1 LSEDKKSTPNPCQN
15 QKNPKKTV
23 GIAKP
28 HSNTSSP
35 HDPKLEI
42 FKRNVQK
49 HTFHRKGIIL
59 RNMKILFM
67 GTPDFAL
74 CSLEAI
80 VSQPDNEIVAVLTQ
94 ADKPKGRGYTLTPPP
109 VKVWAQEH
117 GIPVYQPATLK
128 DGAFEEELRALDPDL
143 IVVTAYGK
151 LLPQYVLDYPKYGCI
166 NVHTSLLP
174 RHRGAAPMQRA
185 IMCGDAV
192 TGVSVQ
198 RMELALDTGDV
209 YVTREIAIGQDDNL
223 ETVHDNLAAASRDA
237 LTETLTRIKEG
248 TLCPVK
254 QDEAFATYAAKIE
267 KADCLIDFTAD
278 AQMVH
283 NQIRGISPMPLAFT
297 YTPDGKLLKV
307 VCSRVAKA
315 DGENTA
321 APGTVVALDGAITV
335 ACGRGRIDLVTV
347 LPEGKGRMAAA
358 DYIRGRKIA
367 VGDQLGK

>member
-1 LSEDKKSTPNPCQN
+1 
-15 QKNPKKTV
+15 
-23 GIAKP
+23 
-28 HSNTSSP
+28 
-35 HDPKLEI
+35 
-42 FKRNVQK
+42 
-49 HTFHRKGIIL
+49 
-59 RNMKILFM
+59 MKILFM

-109 VKVWAQEH
+109 VKVWAQER

-151 LLPQYVLDYPKYGCI
+151 ILPQYVLDYPKYGCI

-185 IMCGDAV
+185 IMCGDTV

-198 RMELALDTGDV
+198 KMALALDTGDV
-209 YVTREIAIGQDDNL
+209 YVTREIAIEQDDNL
-223 ETVHDNLAAASRDA
+223 ETVHDNLAEASREA
-237 LTETLTRIKEG
+237 LRETLTRIKEG
-248 TLCPVK
+248 TLSPVK

-267 KADCLIDFTAD
+267 KADCLIDFTQD
-278 AQMVH
+278 AQVVH
-283 NQIRGISPMPLAFT
+283 NQIRAVSPMPLAFT
-297 YTPDGKLLKV
+297 HTPDGKLLKV
-307 VCSRVAKA
+307 VKSRVV
-315 DGENTA
+315 DMDCENA
-321 APGTVVALDGAITV
+321 VRPGTVVSLDGEMIV
-335 ACGRGRIDLVTV
+335 ACGRGKIAFMTV

-367 VGDQLGK
+367 LHDELGETR

>member
-1 LSEDKKSTPNPCQN
+1 
-15 QKNPKKTV
+15 
-23 GIAKP
+23 
-28 HSNTSSP
+28 
-35 HDPKLEI
+35 
-42 FKRNVQK
+42 
-49 HTFHRKGIIL
+49 
-59 RNMKILFM
+59 MKILFM

-109 VKVWAQEH
+109 VKVWAQER

-128 DGAFEEELRALDPDL
+128 DGAFEETLCALDPDL

-151 LLPQYVLDYPKYGCI
+151 LLPSYVLDYPKYGCI

-278 AQMVH
+278 AQTVH

-321 APGTVVALDGAITV
+321 APGTVVALDGTITV

-367 VGDQLGK
+367 VGDQLGKN